1 MGEAPPRPL
10 APPPPP
16 PLRRA
21 RLIEGSRLRRP
32 LPRPRAEEAPLP
44 AAPEVDGVP
53 PAAEGEGEEARL
65 VVAEERAPG
74 AVLLPPAELPAA
86 WPPPLLLAAKS
97 ADRDSCGR
105 RGERLPTTC
114 AATAEIR
121 LVPDVRGVEGDARR
135 SGAEAPPRAVD
146 REGFDVVGVRGGVR
160 GGSSADA
167 AEGERDGF
175 AAAVPPFEERPS
187 PEVRRGRRRGER
199 QRRRRR
205 RRRRRGAP
213 GCRTACARA
222 A

>member
-1 MGEAPPRPL
+1 M
-10 APPPPP
+10 
-16 PLRRA
+16 
-21 RLIEGSRLRRP
+21 
-32 LPRPRAEEAPLP
+32 
-44 AAPEVDGVP
+44 P

-187 PEVRRGRRRGER
+187 PEVRRGLTPRRAAAEAEEAEEEEGRPP
-199 QRRRRR
+199 
-205 RRRRRGAP
+205 GA
-213 GCRTACARA
+213 GLRARA
-222 A
+222 PRDAAPPPPPPPPPPPAADDCEEEDDAADAGAARLLSPLLR